1 MAKFHDHQIAEI
13 ISTIEH
19 GIRKQPCAGLLDHE
33 TVEALDVI
41 HHALV
46 FVHHPRGNELW
57 REALWHRRLSVET
70 RQALTQMLEYLTE
83 AVARGETQAVSQIC
97 DCLQV
102 FVGSN
107 RGSEIEVNTDD
118 MVG

>member
-1 MAKFHDHQIAEI
+1 MAKFHDRKIAEV

-33 TVEALDVI
+33 AVVALDVVY
-41 HHALV
+41 HALV
-46 FVHHPRGNELW
+46 FVHPARGYE
-57 REALWHRRLSVET
+57 LWHRRLSVET
-70 RQALTQMLEYLTE
+70 RQALSQMLEYLME
-83 AVARGETQAVSQIC
+83 AVARGETEAVSQIC

-107 RGSEIEVNTDD
+107 P
-118 MVG
+118 